1 MTSIGDAFI
10 EVHADTKAF
19 DREIATKLKAAV
31 AGASEKVE
39 PQARKLGEKM
49 SQQIGD
55 GVDKNSPW
63 IRRAFRR
70 IGTLISGEGN
80 SWSAMLKRPFERMAK
95 GNFILTRMFGQTA
108 IAIGGATVRIA
119 KFASASTKLAVSV
132 AVLGAEVLELSL
144 VGIKMLAGFGGDA
157 TKSVSAVANAF
168 VQVGVSFAA
177 LIPQLAAMAI
187 NFVAVAAAIFLMEVA
202 LAALVAILT
211 VALAPFATLIGFLV
225 LIPSL
230 VAGAVFTIAPLV
242 VALHGVGDA
251 LQVLAEKD
259 PKKFAEKLKALP
271 PVMRE
276 LVMAVKPVLPLLR
289 SLRDSVQAAFLGPIL
304 TQLGPFLKAVLPTLS
319 VGFTAIAQALG
330 NIVLNIMRVVSS
342 REALDGMASIMGQ
355 IAQFLDTN
363 AGTIGQLIAAFG
375 RAAEAMLPSLLQLF
389 TTFSGFMSDFATWI
403 EGAVTDGRFQH
414 WLDVAIESAQSIWDL
429 IKSLIGLLKEMFSQ
443 TDEGGRKFLDKV
455 TAAINKFTEW
465 LKSPQG
471 QKALQN
477 AVGLANAFADA
488 FGIALDSI
496 RTSLTIIN
504 KIVDAV
510 KWIKNNPIGKIF
522 TSGVQDMVPGFSGGG
537 VVPRDEMAMVHRGE
551 PILDPANSVARN
563 RAILADAGMLDVL
576 SQRGNTVVNVY
587 LGTERLEAR
596 MDYRIAKSNQQMA
609 RTLSTGP
616 RRT

>member
-1 MTSIGDAFI
+1 MTTLGEAFI

-19 DREIATKLKAAV
+19 DRELAPKLKAALAA
-31 AGASEKVE
+31 AGAKLE
-39 PQARKLGEKM
+39 PDAVKLGKKTSVKISE
-49 SQQIGD
+49 
-55 GVDKNSPW
+55 GVDKNNSW
-63 IRRAFRR
+63 LRRSFRK
-70 IGTLISGEGN
+70 IGVIMAGEGN
-80 SWSAMLKRPFERMAK
+80 SWSKMFKGPFERMAK

-108 IAIGGATVRIA
+108 VAVGGATVRLA
-119 KFASASTKLAVSV
+119 RFAAASTKLAASV

-168 VQVGVSFAA
+168 VQVGVSAAA
-177 LIPQLAAMAI
+177 LIPQIIGMAI
-187 NFVAVAAAIFLMEVA
+187 NIAALAAAVVLLEIA
-202 LAALVAILT
+202 LGALVAILT
-211 VALAPFATLIGFLV
+211 VALAPFATLVGFLV

-230 VAGAVFTIAPLV
+230 VTGAVVTILPLV
-242 VALHGVGDA
+242 IALHGVSDA
-251 LQVLAEKD
+251 MAALAEKD

-271 PVMRE
+271 PVMQQ
-276 LVMAVKPVLPLLR
+276 LVRTIKPVMPLLKA
-289 SLRDSVQAAFLGPIL
+289 LRDSVQTAFLGPIL

-342 REALDGMASIMGQ
+342 REALDGMAFIMGQ
-355 IAQFLDTN
+355 VAQFLDTN
-363 AGTIGQLIAAFG
+363 AAVIGQLIAAFG
-375 RAAEAMLPSLLQLF
+375 RTAVAMLPTLLQLF
-389 TTFSGFMSDFATWI
+389 TTFSGFMSDFAKWI
-403 EGAVTDGRFQH
+403 EGAITDGRFQK
-414 WLDVAIESAQSIWDL
+414 WLDTAIASAKSIWNL
-429 IKSLIGLLKEMFSQ
+429 ILALINLLKEMFSQ

-471 QKALQN
+471 RKALEN
-477 AVGLANAFADA
+477 AVGLANAFATA
-488 FGIALDSI
+488 FGFALS
-496 RTSLTIIN
+496 SLRMSLEVVN
-504 KIVDAV
+504 KIVDAI
-510 KWIKNNPIGKIF
+510 KWIRNNPIGKF
-522 TSGVQDMVPGFSGGG
+522 VSHGVQDLIPGFSGGG
-537 VVPRDEMAMVHRGE
+537 VVPRDEVAMVHRGE

-576 SQRGNTVVNVY
+576 SQQGNTVVNVF

-596 MDYRIAKSNQQMA
+596 IDYRIAKSNQVMA